1 MKKIKY
7 TFCPTCITLIK
18 VQNKDK
24 YIFKLKENGVM
35 NFFCSQECLE
45 KYKRKKRILKHLKLD
60 KEVVGE

>member
-24 YIFKLKENGVM
+24 YAFKLKENGD
-35 NFFCSQECLE
+35 NHFFCSIECLE
-45 KYKRKKRILKHLKLD
+45 KYKRKKRILKDLRL
-60 KEVVGE
+60 E